1 MTITQSVTDHGQR
14 NPSLTITV
22 SKVQT
27 GPPWHC
33 FECGAPATRLACYDE
48 FLPPNAIPKPV
59 DRWGAHIWY
68 LYLPAACRQA
78 GHVARV
84 ARLGDAITPLMLYD
98 PSAPRATGKIEMI
111 EREEQAIARIR
122 EALAR
127 IAAAHG
133 PNPQADPTAAIV
145 WKLIAGAIT
154 PEAAIAEIREMTQSA
169 VLAALDVQP
178 QPNFIFSEVA

>member
-1 MTITQSVTDHGQR
+1 M
-14 NPSLTITV
+14 
-22 SKVQT
+22 
-27 GPPWHC
+27 
-33 FECGAPATRLACYDE
+33 
-48 FLPPNAIPKPV
+48 PPNAIPKPV

-78 GHVARV
+78 GHTACV

-122 EALAR
+122 EALAQ
-127 IAAAHG
+127 IAAEHG
-133 PNPQADPTAAIV
+133 PNPYKRSDADPAAVIV
-145 WKLIAGAIT
+145 WRLIAGAIT

-169 VLAALDVQP
+169 VLDALDVQP
-178 QPNFIFSEVA
+178 LPDFIFSEVV